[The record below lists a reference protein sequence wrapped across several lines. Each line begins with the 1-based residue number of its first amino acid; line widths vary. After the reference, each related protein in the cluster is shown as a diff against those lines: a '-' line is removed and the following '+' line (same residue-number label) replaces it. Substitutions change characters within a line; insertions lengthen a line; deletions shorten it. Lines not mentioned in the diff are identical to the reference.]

1 MQKNAQKNKSFF
13 TIVIWIYFTMHVFCI
28 LIPTFLFWP
37 WNSDHAILNNFW
49 NYFMGYMRVSIL
61 LGTRNIRNKVY
72 FVIFHVRL
80 LHFHQHLFNNLI
92 LYFKST
98 KKMHNNEIVNTWM
111 VDVIDLLVIPI
122 CAFAAQSTI
131 VLSWIDFPPL
141 VQSSDAR
148 HLPSFI
154 IIDSCVTLIYDPN
167 HLNFLMIY
175 TYFKIIL
182 NKNYGHFPAKFYN
195 RIFGTFIYFIKN
207 KRDSWVSINSLT

>member
-1 MQKNAQKNKSFF
+1 MWLTCLSSPY
-13 TIVIWIYFTMHVFCI
+13 V
-28 LIPTFLFWP
+28 L
-37 WNSDHAILNNFW
+37 
-49 NYFMGYMRVSIL
+49 
-61 LGTRNIRNKVY
+61 
-72 FVIFHVRL
+72 
-80 LHFHQHLFNNLI
+80 
-92 LYFKST
+92 
-98 KKMHNNEIVNTWM
+98 
-111 VDVIDLLVIPI
+111 
-122 CAFAAQSTI
+122 FAAQSTI

-195 RIFGTFIYFIKN
+195 RIFGTFIQATRGHGWPSASHGHGWLGLHTYIPTY
-207 KRDSWVSINSLT
+207 VCTYYYLTNFNVHF

>member
-1 MQKNAQKNKSFF
+1 MWLTCLSSPY
-13 TIVIWIYFTMHVFCI
+13 V
-28 LIPTFLFWP
+28 LFA
-37 WNSDHAILNNFW
+37 D
-49 NYFMGYMRVSIL
+49 
-61 LGTRNIRNKVY
+61 
-72 FVIFHVRL
+72 
-80 LHFHQHLFNNLI
+80 
-92 LYFKST
+92 
-98 KKMHNNEIVNTWM
+98 
-111 VDVIDLLVIPI
+111 
-122 CAFAAQSTI
+122 QSTI

-195 RIFGTFIYFIKN
+195 RIFGTFIYRIYVYFARGLNNLGQFQIRVKFKVLLN
-207 KRDSWVSINSLT
+207 KSPIFWGLNSRAW

>member
-92 LYFKST
+92 LYFKLT
-98 KKMHNNEIVNTWM
+98 KKMHNNEIVNTCL

-122 CAFAAQSTI
+122 CAFCCSVNNCPQLDWFSPSSPE
-131 VLSWIDFPPL
+131 LRRSPPPL
-141 VQSSDAR
+141 FHNNRLLCD
-148 HLPSFI
+148 
-154 IIDSCVTLIYDPN
+154 
-167 HLNFLMIY
+167 LNIW
-175 TYFKIIL
+175 
-182 NKNYGHFPAKFYN
+182 
-195 RIFGTFIYFIKN
+195 
-207 KRDSWVSINSLT
+207 S